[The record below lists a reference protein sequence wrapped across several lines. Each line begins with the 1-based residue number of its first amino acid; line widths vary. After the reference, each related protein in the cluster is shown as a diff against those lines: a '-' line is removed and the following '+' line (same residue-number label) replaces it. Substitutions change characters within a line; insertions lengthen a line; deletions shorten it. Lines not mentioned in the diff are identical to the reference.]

1 MRKILEDHDLQSCL
15 IWGFVGLL
23 EFSSVVEVE
32 NAGESPRRL
41 KMTTH
46 IVYFHF

>member
-23 EFSSVVEVE
+23 EFSSVVVE